1 MMNLACSQS
10 GEAMES
16 VYLKAGGPGE
26 GPESGWLVMVVKNV
40 WLHVHSEAL
49 FRIRRQS

>member
-1 MMNLACSQS
+1 MCMMNLACS
-10 GEAMES
+10 GELES
-16 VYLKAGGPGE
+16 VYLQAGGR

-40 WLHVHSEAL
+40 WLESEAL